1 MEALLT
7 PTKELLVFLLKPKTP
22 MLRGEQSLVE
32 TLEPLAGPRT
42 GAALRRA
49 FTELFRVYVDAMC
62 RAFEEHQ
69 TADGP
74 FIETLGQ
81 LSVSLPPPELWVFLR
96 MAV

>member
-1 MEALLT
+1 M
-7 PTKELLVFLLKPKTP
+7 
-22 MLRGEQSLVE
+22 E
-32 TLEPLAGPRT
+32 TLEPLSGPRT

-74 FIETLGQ
+74 FIETLGPFP
-81 LSVSLPPPELWVFLR
+81 SPPLPPQGPTPCVRVVGPHRVLR
-96 MAV
+96 STGPRTGSS